1 MRSLQEFRD
10 RGSFLFPFQHYKM
23 SNPCGSLFVP
33 YHWHDEIEILYCL
46 KGQVTLLISGIS
58 YEMKKGSLFFIN
70 STELHQIVST
80 DPSMSYYAYVFP
92 LEHLQFSTPDHC
104 QTRYLKPLM
113 EKALLFPT
121 ELTFDQSCYGDV
133 CREMETIIRVNE
145 AKSCAYQLIT
155 KASLLKII
163 SLLAE
168 GRLLNDAPSGIQNSI
183 AGSDLTMRSIMN
195 WLEQHFSEK
204 ITLEWISDSFHMS
217 PKYFSRYFKKH
228 FQTTFSEYLNH
239 IRIENACIL
248 LLGSDKSV
256 ADIAFACG
264 FENTSYFIR
273 KFREFTGKTPLSY
286 RSLYAKS

>member
-1 MRSLQEFRD
+1 MRSLQELRD

-23 SNPCGSLFVP
+23 DNPCGNLFVP

-46 KGQVTLLISGIS
+46 EGQVTLLVSGIS
-58 YEMKKGSLFFIN
+58 YDMKKGSLFFIN
-70 STELHQIVST
+70 SKELHQIIST

-92 LEHLQFSTPDHC
+92 LENLQFSAPDHC
-104 QTRYLKPLM
+104 QTRYLKPLL

-121 ELTFDQSCYGDV
+121 QLASNHACYHDI

-145 AKSCAYQLIT
+145 EKSCAYQLVT

-163 SLLAE
+163 SCLAQN
-168 GRLLNDAPSGIQNSI
+168 RLFRDAPSGLPNSLSD
-183 AGSDLTMRSIMN
+183 SDLTMRNIMD
-195 WLEQHFSEK
+195 WLEQHYQEK
-204 ITLEWISDSFHMS
+204 VTLEWISDSFHMS

-248 LLGSDKSV
+248 LLSTDRAV
-256 ADIAFACG
+256 ADIALFCG

-273 KFREFTGKTPLSY
+273 KFRELTGKTPLSY
-286 RSLYAKS
+286 RTLYAK